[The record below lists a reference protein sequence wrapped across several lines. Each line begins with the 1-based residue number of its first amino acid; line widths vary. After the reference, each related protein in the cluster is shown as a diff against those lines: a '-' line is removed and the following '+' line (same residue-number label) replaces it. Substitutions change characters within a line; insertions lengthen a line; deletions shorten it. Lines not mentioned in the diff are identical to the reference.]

1 MNEFWQYSALHMDR
15 LAFIWH
21 SFPLPWVPMTRNYH
35 FHCCSPID
43 NMRVLDCGTGIVRQ
57 FRVGMGFTVETGF
70 GLEDLEGWGFVG

>member
-1 MNEFWQYSALHMDR
+1 MMSM
-15 LAFIWH
+15 
-21 SFPLPWVPMTRNYH
+21 PRNYH

-57 FRVGMGFTVETGF
+57 FRVGMGFTVETDF